1 MLDNFLIRTV
11 NRDDLVRTK
20 RTRLYKIKRP
30 YDKTRKV
37 VVCINHKPKWF
48 LSTHCEHRMQERN
61 ISFFEVFKTIRFGES
76 IYGETNL
83 KSRSTVFFD
92 RKSRIIV
99 VTSGNGEVLI
109 TCWRS
114 LTDESFEEKIKEYL
128 GNVSLVEEWNVRRE
142 KHAKNKFK
150 SKTVW
155 KDDSSF
161 GNFIKF

>member
-1 MLDNFLIRTV
+1 MLDNFLICTV
-11 NRDDLVRTK
+11 NRDDLIRTK

-48 LSTHCEHRMQERN
+48 MSAHFEHRMQERK
-61 ISFFEVFKTIRFGES
+61 ITFFDVFKTIRFGES

-99 VTSGNGEVLI
+99 VASGNGEVLI
-109 TCWRS
+109 TCWRCINNDS
-114 LTDESFEEKIKEYL
+114 LDEKIKEYL
-128 GNVSLVEEWNVRRE
+128 SNVSLVEEWNYRRE

>member
-1 MLDNFLIRTV
+1 M
-11 NRDDLVRTK
+11 
-20 RTRLYKIKRP
+20 TRLGRLLSASI
-30 YDKTRKV
+30 TSQSG
-37 VVCINHKPKWF
+37 F

-76 IYGETNL
+76 IHGETNL
-83 KSRSTVFFD
+83 KSHSTVFFD

-99 VTSGNGEVLI
+99 VASGNGEVLI

-114 LTDESFEEKIKEYL
+114 LTDESLEEKIKEYL
-128 GNVSLVEEWNVRRE
+128 SNVSLVEEWNDRRE
-142 KHAKNKFK
+142 KKSKERFK